1 MALAHTGT
9 GPVVVDAHDGYDGLF
24 DGVVGFRA
32 EGRAGCPGHGPD
44 AVHGSNAIICPVADS
59 VREGQTVGI
68 PDSPP
73 GAADFVERVN
83 QLLHESG
90 QHGCGLLT
98 SNVVIGPDIYAG
110 TGIGIV
116 VPAHD
121 AEVVR
126 LGHVGVAGAVR
137 EHIQPEIAYP
147 TVT

>member
-9 GPVVVDAHDGYDGLF
+9 SPVVVDAHERNDTLF

-90 QHGCGLLT
+90 QHGSRLLAG
-98 SNVVIGPDIYAG
+98 NQVIGPDI
-110 TGIGIV
+110 
-116 VPAHD
+116 H
-121 AEVVR
+121 
-126 LGHVGVAGAVR
+126 AGAVGSGVV
-137 EHIQPEIAYP
+137 AA
-147 TVT
+147 